1 MDKSHINQSIN
12 FIENC
17 NIKQN
22 NNKNKN
28 NEKYKKNENN
38 NNILFL
44 INKLPSDIVSIIF
57 DYIPFIKKRN
67 LNRFLYKTN
76 YSNIVP
82 MYVKISFETYIR
94 NIIINDY
101 DFIFDS
107 LIKNNVL
114 RWIHIK
120 KYRYKQIMFNNYI
133 YFLQYFS
140 MIHNSNKCF
149 EILNNII
156 RNTGLDG
163 KQHKNKIN
171 RNIIWIK

>member
-1 MDKSHINQSIN
+1 MNQHTV
-12 FIENC
+12 
-17 NIKQN
+17 
-22 NNKNKN
+22 NKVNKDNTLISKHNKN
-28 NEKYKKNENN
+28 NILTLTNN
-38 NNILFL
+38 
-44 INKLPSDIVSIIF
+44 LPDDIRHIIF
-57 DYIPFIKKRN
+57 EYIPCIKKRN

-76 YSNIVP
+76 YSNIIP
-82 MYVKISFETYIR
+82 ICVKISFETYIR
-94 NIIINDY
+94 NIIIGDY

-120 KYRYKQIMFNNYI
+120 KYRYKQIIFNNYI

-149 EILNNII
+149 EMINNTI

-163 KQHKNKIN
+163 KQHKNKID
-171 RNIIWIK
+171 RNIIWIKSI

>member
-1 MDKSHINQSIN
+1 MDKLQRNQSIDY
-12 FIENC
+12 IETN
-17 NIKQN
+17 NVNQN
-22 NNKNKN
+22 NN
-28 NEKYKKNENN
+28 EKDND
-38 NNILFL
+38 ILIL
-44 INKLPSDIVSIIF
+44 INKLPIDITSIIF

-76 YSNIVP
+76 YSNIIP
-82 MYVKISFETYIR
+82 MRVKISFETYIR

-120 KYRYKQIMFNNYI
+120 KYRYKQIIFNNYI

-149 EILNNII
+149 EIVNNTI

-171 RNIIWIK
+171 RNIIWKK